1 MLPSSKDSSFE
12 ESISGD
18 EKKLRYPFDTEVE
31 ISDQDKIKKANTAK
45 RDVRQE
51 DKAVSADE
59 ERPKREVK

>member
-18 EKKLRYPFDTEVE
+18 EKQLRDPFNTEVE
-31 ISDQDKIKKANTAK
+31 ISDKEKIKKANTAK

-51 DKAVSADE
+51 GNAVSAAE
-59 ERPKREVK
+59 ERPKRKVK